1 MQQHNIDAT
10 GKRIGRVASQA
21 ASLLMGKN
29 LTTFARNIIP
39 DVKVTISNTAKADI
53 IAKKKGEKT
62 YTWYTGFRGGL
73 KTEKLG
79 DLIERKGFTEAFKKA
94 VYRMLPPNSLRKK
107 LIKNLSITE

>member
-1 MQQHNIDAT
+1 MQEHNIDAR
-10 GKRIGRVASQA
+10 GKRIGRIASQA

-29 LTTFARNIIP
+29 LTSFVRNAVP
-39 DVKVTISNTAKADI
+39 DVKVNITNTSKADI
-53 IAKKKGEKT
+53 IAKKKGDKV

-79 DLIERKGFTEAFKKA
+79 DLVERKGYGEAFKKA

-107 LIKNLSITE
+107 IIKNLTVSE